1 LLDRLKSSQKLKFS
15 GYEIPIL
22 IAIITVAVIV
32 RFWDIGGVG
41 FNNDEAVYAGQAA
54 NLAGYEE
61 FSKYFSVIRAHPLLY
76 HASVAVVY
84 LFTGVSDV
92 GARMVSATFGVATVV
107 ITYFAGKTLF
117 NRKVGLLAAGILA
130 LLPYHVIV
138 TKQAMVDVPF
148 SFFFTLTVLFMAKY
162 VKTNNRLWMY
172 GLGPIAGLSFMSKEV
187 GVLVFIAVLIYL
199 KLYKKLGVKKF
210 VIIVLTFLIVIS
222 PHIMLIM
229 SKGDSTSTGSSYLEW
244 QFSRPPNHPPDFYFV
259 TLFGAMGILAPL
271 SFLAIYRAIKTR
283 EQSGLLLFIFLV
295 TSFVFFQL
303 WPTKGFHYL
312 VPLIPSFVLLGS
324 SFFFTDW
331 MKKVPN
337 HKMLA
342 IVLIPII
349 FLSTSQSIDF
359 LFPPEE
365 KTYLA
370 GSGGLPNAREA
381 SLWIKQNT
389 PEDSVIMVIG
399 PTMGN
404 IINFYSNRD
413 TLALSVNPN
422 PALRNP
428 AYTPILDPDGS
439 IQSGEIDYLVYD
451 VYSAK
456 RSRYF
461 GDEMNYYVRTHNAE
475 SVYTE
480 YEILGSGNNIEKK
493 SVVIVYSVSRSDNQN

>member
-1 LLDRLKSSQKLKFS
+1 MESSQKLKFS
-15 GYEIPIL
+15 NYHIPIL
-22 IAIITVAVIV
+22 VAILVVATIV
-32 RFWDIGGVG
+32 RFWDLGGVG

-54 NLAGYEE
+54 NLAGNEE
-61 FSKYFSVIRAHPLLY
+61 FSKYFAVIRAHPLLY

-84 LFTGVSDV
+84 FFTGVSDI
-92 GARMVSATFGVATVV
+92 GARMVSATFGVATVA

-138 TKQAMVDVPF
+138 TTQAMVDVPF

-162 VKTNNRLWMY
+162 VKTDNRLWMY
-172 GLGPIAGLSFMSKEV
+172 GLGPVAGLSFMSKEV
-187 GVLVFIAVLIYL
+187 GVLTLITVLIYL

-210 VIIVLTFLIVIS
+210 LIISFTFLIVVS
-222 PHIMLIM
+222 PHAMLLM
-229 SKGDSTSTGSSYLEW
+229 SKGDSTSTGSGYLEW
-244 QFSRPPNHPPDFYFV
+244 QFARPPNHPPDFYFV
-259 TLFGAMGILAPL
+259 TLFGAIGILAPL

-283 EQSGLLLFIFLV
+283 EQAGLLLFIFLV
-295 TSFVFFQL
+295 PSFVFFQL

-312 VPLIPSFVLLGS
+312 VPLIPTFVLLGS

-337 HKMLA
+337 HKMVA

-349 FLSTSQSIDF
+349 FFSTIQSIDYF
-359 LFPPEE
+359 FPPEE

-389 PEDSVIMVIG
+389 AEDSVIMVIG

-404 IINFYSNRD
+404 IVNFYSNRD

-422 PALRNP
+422 PAQHNP
-428 AYTPILDPDGS
+428 AYTPVLDPDGM
-439 IQSGEIDYLVYD
+439 IESGEIDYLVYD

-461 GDEMNYYVRTHNAE
+461 GDEMNYYIRTHNAE
-475 SVYTE
+475 SVHIE
-480 YEILGSGNNIEKK
+480 YEILGYGNQTEPKP
-493 SVVIVYSVSRSDNQN
+493 VVFVYRVSQPDNQN